1 MVATTD
7 IAHSGKAGGQRAT
20 SVVGHPKD
28 PESRRIAIAR
38 ARIGKPLIRQVDVT
52 VDEAGQD
59 RRSSDM
65 EPFDIWRWLDVR
77 VYRDDPVALEKQR
90 TGTQRR
96 RAGPVDEGVRGKE
109 EGHGGRL
116 GARAQT

>member
-1 MVATTD
+1 M
-7 IAHSGKAGGQRAT
+7 
-20 SVVGHPKD
+20 
-28 PESRRIAIAR
+28 
-38 ARIGKPLIRQVDVT
+38 T

-77 VYRDDPVALEKQR
+77 VYRDDPVALEEQR

-96 RAGPVDEGVRGKE
+96 
-109 EGHGGRL
+109 
-116 GARAQT
+116 